1 MKQHCKISDLFR
13 NLKLKIKKTT
23 TTKKTTWMNIK
34 NVKSLGKNNFKC
46 EILNLY
52 IFVQISLLEGNALGC
67 LANVLF
73 LNFSSL
79 ASPKA
84 SYSLVIRETPS
95 IERPNCSGKN

>member
-13 NLKLKIKKTT
+13 NLKLKIKKKNNK
-23 TTKKTTWMNIK
+23 KKTNWMNIK

-67 LANVLF
+67 LASVLF

-84 SYSLVIRETPS
+84 SCSPVIRETPS
-95 IERPNCSGKN
+95 MERPNCSGKN